1 MKFPISLDK
10 LGIRNW
16 DDLIFYFPNRY
27 IDESKTIK
35 IRELST
41 TKLMQ
46 VQVEVENAKIVPIKI
61 EYNAFKFHPLEYM

>member
-1 MKFPISLDK
+1 VKFPISLDK

-46 VQVEVENAKIVPIKI
+46 VQVEVE
-61 EYNAFKFHPLEYM
+61 